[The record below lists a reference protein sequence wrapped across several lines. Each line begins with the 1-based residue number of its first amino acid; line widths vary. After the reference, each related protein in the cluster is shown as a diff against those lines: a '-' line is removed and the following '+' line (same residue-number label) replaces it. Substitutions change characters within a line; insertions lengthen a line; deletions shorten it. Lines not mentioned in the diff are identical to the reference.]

1 MSIFAIIII
10 TNILIGMK
18 KLLLLTFFALAFV
31 QAKAGDGDIEINETN
46 FPDAVFRTYLLE
58 QSYGQDG
65 VMTSAEIAEVK
76 SIWVSESNIE
86 SLKGIEFF
94 TALES
99 LYCQRCKVKTLDV
112 SNNTALKILYCD
124 ENQLPALDVSKN
136 LELKEMACGYNP
148 LNTLD
153 VSNNTKLTLLY
164 CNANQLK
171 TLDLSN
177 NTALTELWCWNN
189 KLTSLDVSKNIV
201 LRDLMV
207 SGNPLRT
214 LDLSKN
220 TELLDLECY
229 NNQLTALDVTKNTK
243 LVYIECGANNLKTL
257 DVSQNPEL
265 GTLWVTNNQLT
276 AIDLS
281 HNPELEYFGC
291 GMNQLTAL
299 DVSNNPKLVELY
311 CYANHFKGESMDA
324 LIASMATVESSKFF
338 VKLSNNDDPNMC
350 TSQQIAAVKAK
361 GWIPCYYD
369 RFTNDWQVMTEYQT
383 TRQHL
388 LSKTVG
394 DATYSLYGE
403 MLDKYHIHTNPDGMR
418 AYLSTLTLDVT
429 KGDETKTY
437 LLDDQIFLETA
448 IGDAGRPC
456 MSFDMDAQQMYVF
469 CISGD
474 DYYDYGIEG
483 YFYSSPMG
491 DMNFTKEVVF
501 TRTNQG
507 QYCNFMEMRNGKL
520 GLNFFR
526 YAGYYAMTAVRNA
539 PDSWSI
545 ITNQYIEYPYNY
557 ASLWQKQDNALV
569 FGQDYSP
576 VTEQQYLDALE
587 AIPARSKYYIYT
599 MYDTPEGPKKFYLNS
614 QGLLSDTPDDKP
626 FTFTETKS
634 SSSTILFASPGR
646 KVNSSFSNPKLM
658 TEATGDINHMG
669 GLMKDSKARS
679 DWEGQVWYKD
689 GDRYAVRATNAVAL
703 VWGAG
708 TYWTVMDSNRD
719 GFPEADYALTPN
731 FVWQIEDPSETSIHE
746 IASGKNNASRTVYNL
761 SGQTVSKPSHGVN
774 IIRTNDGKTRKVLV
788 K

>member
-1 MSIFAIIII
+1 
-10 TNILIGMK
+10 
-18 KLLLLTFFALAFV
+18 
-31 QAKAGDGDIEINETN
+31 
-46 FPDAVFRTYLLE
+46 
-58 QSYGQDG
+58 
-65 VMTSAEIAEVK
+65 
-76 SIWVSESNIE
+76 
-86 SLKGIEFF
+86 
-94 TALES
+94 
-99 LYCQRCKVKTLDV
+99 
-112 SNNTALKILYCD
+112 
-124 ENQLPALDVSKN
+124 
-136 LELKEMACGYNP
+136 
-148 LNTLD
+148 
-153 VSNNTKLTLLY
+153 
-164 CNANQLK
+164 
-171 TLDLSN
+171 
-177 NTALTELWCWNN
+177 
-189 KLTSLDVSKNIV
+189 
-201 LRDLMV
+201 
-207 SGNPLRT
+207 
-214 LDLSKN
+214 
-220 TELLDLECY
+220 
-229 NNQLTALDVTKNTK
+229 
-243 LVYIECGANNLKTL
+243 
-257 DVSQNPEL
+257 
-265 GTLWVTNNQLT
+265 
-276 AIDLS
+276 
-281 HNPELEYFGC
+281 
-291 GMNQLTAL
+291 
-299 DVSNNPKLVELY
+299 
-311 CYANHFKGESMDA
+311 MDA
-324 LIASMATVESSKFF
+324 LIASMAVADSSRFYA
-338 VKLSNNDDPNMC
+338 KLSYNDDPNMC

-361 GWIPCYYD
+361 GWIPYYYD
-369 RFTNDWQVMTEYQT
+369 RFTNDWEVMTEYQT

-403 MLDKYHIHTNPDGMR
+403 MLDKYHIHTNPNGMR
-418 AYLSTLTLDVT
+418 AYLSTLTLDVK
-429 KGDETKTY
+429 KGEETKTY
-437 LLDDQIFLETA
+437 LLDDQIFLETG
-448 IGDAGRPC
+448 ITDAGRPC
-456 MSFDMDAQQMYVF
+456 MGFDMDAQQIYVF

-483 YFYSSPMG
+483 YFYYAPMA

-614 QGLLSDTPDDKP
+614 QGLLSETPDDKP

-658 TEATGDINHMG
+658 TEATGDISHMG

-731 FVWQIEDPSETSIHE
+731 FVWQIEDPSVMSIHD
-746 IASGKNNASRTVYNL
+746 ITSSASNASRTVYNL
-761 SGQTVSKPSHGVN
+761 SGQSVAKPSHGLN

>member
-1 MSIFAIIII
+1 
-10 TNILIGMK
+10 MK

-65 VMTSAEIAEVK
+65 VMTPAEIAEVK

-94 TALES
+94 TALEA
-99 LYCQRCKVKTLDV
+99 LYC
-112 SNNTALKILYCD
+112 
-124 ENQLPALDVSKN
+124 
-136 LELKEMACGYNP
+136 YN
-148 LNTLD
+148 D
-153 VSNNTKLTLLY
+153 K
-164 CNANQLK
+164 LK
-171 TLDLSN
+171 TLDISK
-177 NTALTELWCWNN
+177 NTALTVLGCWNN
-189 KLTSLDVSKNIV
+189 KLTSLDVSKNTE
-201 LRDLMV
+201 LLSLWV
-207 SGNPLRT
+207 STNPIKT
-214 LDLSKN
+214 LDVSKN
-220 TELLDLECY
+220 TELTSLECY
-229 NNQLTALDVTKNTK
+229 NTQLKTLDVTKNTK
-243 LVYIECGANNLKTL
+243 LEYLECGANKLTTL
-257 DVSQNPEL
+257 DVSKNTEL
-265 GTLWVTNNQLT
+265 STLWVTNNQLT
-276 AIDLS
+276 ALDVS
-281 HNPELEYFGC
+281 HNPKLEYLGF
-291 GMNQLTAL
+291 GMNQLTSM
-299 DVSNNPKLVELY
+299 DVSHNPNLVELY

-324 LIASMATVESSKFF
+324 LIASMAVADSSRFYA
-338 VKLSNNDDPNMC
+338 KLSYNDDPNMC

-361 GWIPCYYD
+361 GWIPYYYD
-369 RFTNDWQVMTEYQT
+369 RFTNDWEVMTEYQT

-403 MLDKYHIHTNPDGMR
+403 MLDKYHIHTNPNGMR
-418 AYLSTLTLDVT
+418 AYLSTLTLDVK
-429 KGDETKTY
+429 KGEETKTY
-437 LLDDQIFLETA
+437 LLDDQIFLETG
-448 IGDAGRPC
+448 ITDAGRPC
-456 MSFDMDAQQMYVF
+456 MGFDMDAQQIYVF

-483 YFYSSPMG
+483 YFYYAPMA

-539 PDSWSI
+539 PNSWSI

-614 QGLLSDTPDDKP
+614 QGLLSETPDDKP

-731 FVWQIEDPSETSIHE
+731 FVWQIEDPSVMSIHD
-746 IASGKNNASRTVYNL
+746 ITSSASNASRTVYNL
-761 SGQTVSKPSHGVN
+761 SGQPVAKPSHGLN
-774 IIRTNDGKTRKVLV
+774 IIRTNDGKTIKVLV